1 MDLKFYLNKFLK
13 ADNIEKYTL
22 KDLYILRDT
31 YDSFLENSKG
41 TDPDFPMIDFGDKG
55 QKIKGT
61 NKVQVGEQLDDSGPN
76 DWSGVSA
83 HRNGASG
90 SIGKSSEGQLTFSR

>member
-1 MDLKFYLNKFLK
+1 
-13 ADNIEKYTL
+13 
-22 KDLYILRDT
+22 
-31 YDSFLENSKG
+31 
-41 TDPDFPMIDFGDKG
+41 MIDFGDKG

-61 NKVQVGEQLDDSGPN
+61 NKIQVGEQLDDSGPN

-83 HRNGASG
+83 YRNGASG